1 MPLTAGILLFLIRGL
16 SPQERPRFLFQIK
29 KDKNNREVGDC
40 TGNFTFPLGR
50 RCTDTMNAV
59 EIAKDTYWIGCVD
72 YDHHDF
78 HGYSQ
83 SPEGTTYNAY
93 FIKDEKN
100 TLIDTVSIGKSN
112 AMLCRLAHVIEPGK
126 IDYIVV
132 NHVEQDHAGCLPEII
147 AACKPEK
154 IFCSTMALKSME
166 GHFGKQM
173 QDWPV
178 VAVKSGESISL
189 GKHTLVFQE
198 TRMLHWP
205 DSMVTYCPETKILFS
220 QDAFGQNIASSER
233 YADEWEHGDL
243 VHRVKEYY
251 FNIVLPYSP
260 QVLKALPVVGSL
272 DIEMIAPD
280 HGLIWRGAMCKEIV
294 DLYRTM
300 AEQKPR
306 KRAVIVYD
314 SMWSSTERLA
324 YAVCGGLE
332 ENGVPATLLSAKKNH
347 HSAIMTALA
356 DASALAVGSPTHNN
370 GVLPYIMS
378 ALTYIK
384 GLRPKILVGG
394 AFGSYGWSG
403 ESPKILQQY
412 LTDMNIE
419 MPAEPVRVQWRPK
432 HEDLVKAHE
441 LGKSMAEALKAKCQ
455 G

>member
-1 MPLTAGILLFLIRGL
+1 
-16 SPQERPRFLFQIK
+16 
-29 KDKNNREVGDC
+29 
-40 TGNFTFPLGR
+40 
-50 RCTDTMNAV
+50 MNAV

-198 TRMLHWP
+198 TRMLH
-205 DSMVTYCPETKILFS
+205 
-220 QDAFGQNIASSER
+220 
-233 YADEWEHGDL
+233 
-243 VHRVKEYY
+243 
-251 FNIVLPYSP
+251 
-260 QVLKALPVVGSL
+260 
-272 DIEMIAPD
+272 
-280 HGLIWRGAMCKEIV
+280 
-294 DLYRTM
+294 
-300 AEQKPR
+300 
-306 KRAVIVYD
+306 
-314 SMWSSTERLA
+314 
-324 YAVCGGLE
+324 
-332 ENGVPATLLSAKKNH
+332 
-347 HSAIMTALA
+347 
-356 DASALAVGSPTHNN
+356 
-370 GVLPYIMS
+370 
-378 ALTYIK
+378 
-384 GLRPKILVGG
+384 
-394 AFGSYGWSG
+394 
-403 ESPKILQQY
+403 
-412 LTDMNIE
+412 
-419 MPAEPVRVQWRPK
+419 
-432 HEDLVKAHE
+432 
-441 LGKSMAEALKAKCQ
+441 
-455 G
+455 